1 MNNCRCGKPAKP
13 NRKLCDSCTKS
24 NGESKKRQN
33 EKLKESGLCITC
45 RQHKESNDNLR
56 CQKCTFENSLC
67 KLFGSKEQY
76 SNLIKL
82 LDEQQNK
89 CAYSGLLLVIGIN
102 ASVDHRT
109 PKSKGGS
116 NELDNLQWVDIRIN
130 KMKGDMTHE
139 KFVVFLQSFVESY
152 CLSNFK
158 SY

>member
-1 MNNCRCGKPAKP
+1 
-13 NRKLCDSCTKS
+13 
-24 NGESKKRQN
+24 
-33 EKLKESGLCITC
+33 
-45 RQHKESNDNLR
+45 
-56 CQKCTFENSLC
+56 
-67 KLFGSKEQY
+67 
-76 SNLIKL
+76 
-82 LDEQQNK
+82 
-89 CAYSGLLLVIGIN
+89 VIGIN